1 MIGYITVY
9 QPDMKF
15 RDYYRYREYYC
26 GLCRTLGRR
35 RGQTA
40 RITLG
45 YDMTFLAVLLDGV
58 YDSATESRE
67 FRCPAHPLGKR
78 KALNNVFVDY
88 AADMNLYMAWL
99 KCLDDWRDDRNLL
112 RGAYAR
118 FLSRRIRRI
127 EEEYRD
133 KTEVI
138 NAALEDLNRLEQE
151 QSSDFESAA
160 GCFGR
165 AVSELFR
172 YGEIWG
178 DQLAEMGFYIG
189 KYVYL
194 LDAYEDL
201 EMDLEKKRYNPFRK
215 MSGEER
221 YHDRVREILA
231 SMIAKSAE
239 VFEMLPV
246 DENMDILR
254 NILYAG
260 AWNRF
265 EEIREKKDPS
275 RQPVEKT
282 KENNLK
288 G

>member
-58 YDSATESRE
+58 YDSATESKE

-99 KCLDDWRDDRNLL
+99 KCLDDWCDDRNLL

-151 QSSDFESAA
+151 
-160 GCFGR
+160 
-165 AVSELFR
+165 
-172 YGEIWG
+172 
-178 DQLAEMGFYIG
+178 GFS
-189 KYVYL
+189 VTL
-194 LDAYEDL
+194 LDVHEDGLVRVEEL
-201 EMDLEKKRYNPFRK
+201 EQ
-215 MSGEER
+215 
-221 YHDRVREILA
+221 A
-231 SMIAKSAE
+231 
-239 VFEMLPV
+239 
-246 DENMDILR
+246 
-254 NILYAG
+254 
-260 AWNRF
+260 
-265 EEIREKKDPS
+265 IRENLGYLDLTTEQNTLLANQQAQLDEQKAALEEAQAKLEHAA
-275 RQPVEKT
+275 VTIEKQRAELRADIQHEIVDVALT
-282 KENNLK
+282 ASTMLMGKEELEEQDQRALESFVK
-288 G
+288 EIQDESGR